1 HGMGQDKLEKRLID
15 RLTENACPV
24 QWVTRLTTLRQ
35 DDNAVT
41 VALERNGGRQQ
52 WVCKWV
58 VGADGI
64 NSTVR
69 TQLQIPFEGKTDP
82 EPFFLADVTVEE
94 ADHRRV
100 HYSLAKKFFLEV

>member
-1 HGMGQDKLEKRLID
+1 MEKHLIA
-15 RLTENACPV
+15 RLTENTCPV
-24 QWVTRLTTLRQ
+24 LWDTRLVALRQ

-41 VALERNGGRQQ
+41 VDLEREGERQQ

-58 VGADGI
+58 IGADGI

-69 TQLQIPFEGKTDP
+69 KQLDIPFGGKTYRG
-82 EPFFLADVTVEE
+82 EFFLADVQVAG

-100 HYSLAKKFFLEV
+100 HYFFAKNFL